1 MCVSVCADRRGGVG
15 IVCHQMN
22 SWGET
27 NEECR
32 EKEGG
37 ILIGLSLCLTPLSSQ
52 REHETERW
60 LCRGTKGFLTLLL
73 QTSCSANCSI
83 TFGVTYFVAKLGIS
97 CF

>member
-1 MCVSVCADRRGGVG
+1 MSARTDRGGVG

-37 ILIGLSLCLTPLSSQ
+37 ILIGLYLCVSLQPLLELESRRLKFVFTEVRDSS
-52 REHETERW
+52 
-60 LCRGTKGFLTLLL
+60 
-73 QTSCSANCSI
+73 
-83 TFGVTYFVAKLGIS
+83 
-97 CF
+97 

>member
-1 MCVSVCADRRGGVG
+1 MCVSVCTQDTCRGEGGKG

-37 ILIGLSLCLTPLSSQ
+37 ILIGLSLPLSQFSFFSLEEQ
-52 REHETERW
+52 EMNVGFTEVKRD
-60 LCRGTKGFLTLLL
+60 F
-73 QTSCSANCSI
+73 
-83 TFGVTYFVAKLGIS
+83 
-97 CF
+97 

>member
-1 MCVSVCADRRGGVG
+1 MQTGGGVG

-37 ILIGLSLCLTPLSSQ
+37 HFNWPLSLLPSLLSHSRRDKRLNVGFTEL
-52 REHETERW
+52 RED
-60 LCRGTKGFLTLLL
+60 F
-73 QTSCSANCSI
+73 
-83 TFGVTYFVAKLGIS
+83 
-97 CF
+97 

>member
-1 MCVSVCADRRGGVG
+1 MCAQTGGGVG

-37 ILIGLSLCLTPLSSQ
+37 ILIGLSPSLSLSLSLRLTPLPSSSG
-52 REHETERW
+52 RENRRLNVGFTEVGRD
-60 LCRGTKGFLTLLL
+60 F
-73 QTSCSANCSI
+73 
-83 TFGVTYFVAKLGIS
+83 
-97 CF
+97 

>member
-1 MCVSVCADRRGGVG
+1 MQTGGGVG

-37 ILIGLSLCLTPLSSQ
+37 ILIGLSPSLCLTPLPSSLGEN
-52 REHETERW
+52 RRLNVGFTEVRW
-60 LCRGTKGFLTLLL
+60 DF
-73 QTSCSANCSI
+73 
-83 TFGVTYFVAKLGIS
+83 
-97 CF
+97 